1 MLTSFQYFKHFSRCY
16 NNGSAREILGI
27 ASNQVGVVLGK
38 SNFIEDSI
46 LWVGKFFFA
55 ECAPRTNGA
64 TFNGPDDRINQFL
77 WKTKF
82 RSMQYICILF
92 YNFIVD
98 QGNYSALKKGLKNLY
113 CGSFW
118 VANE

>member
-1 MLTSFQYFKHFSRCY
+1 MLCV
-16 NNGSAREILGI
+16 

-64 TFNGPDDRINQFL
+64 TFNGPEDRINQFL

-82 RSMQYICILF
+82 RLMQYICILF
-92 YNFIVD
+92 YYFIVD
-98 QGNYSALKKGLKNLY
+98 QGNYYALKKGLKNLY
-113 CGSFW
+113 SGSFW
-118 VANE
+118 VASE

>member
-1 MLTSFQYFKHFSRCY
+1 M
-16 NNGSAREILGI
+16 LGI

-55 ECAPRTNGA
+55 ECAPWTNGA

-98 QGNYSALKKGLKNLY
+98 
-113 CGSFW
+113 
-118 VANE
+118 